1 MQKAFKIT
9 NILLSIILIAANT
22 AYAGGLSTTF
32 VEVKLKDLQPGKTYS
47 MKEEKGRA
55 LKVDNTTEDMTV
67 DIAIEPE
74 IPVDYNLVPGYEPI
88 PDLSWIE
95 IEKSSFKGIGPGQA
109 AETDIRIAIP
119 KGKKHSGRKY
129 QVYIYSHTTGQA
141 TFRTGLMSRILF
153 EIAAGGAPKEK
164 GKK

>member
-1 MQKAFKIT
+1 M
-9 NILLSIILIAANT
+9 LSIILIAAGA

-32 VEVKLKDLQPGKTYS
+32 VEVKLKDLKPGQTYS

-74 IPVDYNLVPGYEPI
+74 APVDYNLVPGYEPI
-88 PDLSWIE
+88 PDISWVE
-95 IEKSSFKGIGPGQA
+95 IEKDSFKGIGPGQA
-109 AETDIRIAIP
+109 AETDIRISIP
-119 KGKKHSGRKY
+119 KGKGHKGKKY

-153 EIAAGGAPKEK
+153 EIAGEEPSAEK
-164 GKK
+164 SKK